1 MSDALNALFHPFA
14 KGLLPRPQPG
24 RGVFLRAEG
33 PLDPDW
39 RNALLCEQSFKPA
52 HEALRR
58 DGCTVVPTFEGD
70 GYDLGLC
77 LLTKHKT
84 ETLANLG
91 RAWAALRPGG
101 VLVCA
106 GGNDVGAGSI
116 ERALKTA
123 IDGVSSLSKSHCK
136 VFWAERGD
144 TIPPALAAWA
154 EAGQMQQGTETGC
167 WSRPGLYNW
176 NKVDA
181 GSALLVEHLPAD
193 LTGRVAD
200 LGAGWGY
207 LSLALLARAPKIA
220 SLDLFEAEWHA
231 VEAARANLA
240 HSSASARLGFHW
252 HDVAAGLPTAAFDWV
267 VMNPP
272 FHQGKATDIDL
283 GRAFIT
289 NAAAALAPGG
299 RLLFVANRQLPYEPV
314 VAAHFRRQTTLAETG
329 LYKVIE
335 ARI

>member
-1 MSDALNALFHPFA
+1 MSDALTALFHPFA
-14 KGLLPRPQPG
+14 KGLLARPQPK
-24 RGVFLRAEG
+24 RGFFLRAEA
-33 PLDPDW
+33 PLEPDW
-39 RNALLCEQSFKPA
+39 RHALLCEQSFKPA
-52 HEALRR
+52 HEALGR
-58 DGCTVVPTFEGD
+58 DGCTVVPTLTGD

-77 LLTKHKT
+77 LLTKHKI

-91 RAWAALRPGG
+91 RAWTALRPGG

-123 IDGVSSLSKSHCK
+123 TGGVSSLAKSHCK
-136 VFWAERGD
+136 VFWAECGD
-144 TIPPALAAWA
+144 TVPPALAAWA
-154 EAGQMQQGTETGC
+154 EAGRMQQVAETGC

-181 GSALLVEHLPAD
+181 GSALLAEHFPAD
-193 LTGRVAD
+193 LKGRVAD

-207 LSLALLARAPKIA
+207 LSRTLLARAPQIA

-231 VEAARANLA
+231 IEAAKANLA
-240 HSSASARLGFHW
+240 APPSPARLGFHW
-252 HDVAAGLPTAAFDWV
+252 HDVAAGLPPAAFDWV

-283 GRAFIT
+283 GRAFIA
-289 NAAAALAPGG
+289 NAAAALVPGG

-314 VAAHFRRQTTLAETG
+314 VAAHFRSQTTLAETG
-329 LYKVIE
+329 VYKVIL
-335 ARI
+335 ART

>member
-1 MSDALNALFHPFA
+1 MSDALTALFHPFA

-24 RGVFLRAEG
+24 RGFFLRAEG
-33 PLDPDW
+33 PLAPDW
-39 RNALLCEQSFKPA
+39 RAALLCEQSFKPA
-52 HEALRR
+52 HDALRR
-58 DGCTVVPTFEGD
+58 DGGTVVPTLDGE

-77 LLTKHKT
+77 LLTKHKA

-101 VLVCA
+101 FLVCA

-116 ERALKTA
+116 ERAFKTA
-123 IDGVSSLSKSHCK
+123 IGGVSALSKSHCK
-136 VFWAERGD
+136 VFWTERGD
-144 TIPPALAAWA
+144 TVPPTLAAWA
-154 EAGQMQQGTETGC
+154 EAGRMQQVAETGC

-181 GSALLVEHLPAD
+181 GSALLTEHFPAD
-193 LTGRVAD
+193 LGGRVAD

-207 LSLALLARAPKIA
+207 LSRMLLDRTPEIT

-231 VEAARANLA
+231 IEAARANLA
-240 HSSASARLGFHW
+240 TSPASVRLGFHW
-252 HDVAAGLPTAAFDWV
+252 HDVAAGLPPAGFDWV

-283 GRAFIT
+283 GRAFIA

-314 VAAHFRRQTTLAETG
+314 VAAHFRAQTTLGETG
-329 LYKVIE
+329 VYKVIL
-335 ARI
+335 ARL